1 MIRLSVP
8 FRQALS
14 RLTLPVMLML
24 SLGTVLIGRAD
35 QGLADRLRD
44 ALNDLLA
51 PAYALVSGPVLAV
64 EHGGGVIGNLFDLQ
78 GENEQLQ
85 AENAKLLQWQA
96 VAMALEAQN
105 EALKTALKYVPPAAP
120 DFFTADVVADLGGI
134 YARSVLVELPPAMA
148 VTPAALVGAVAMD
161 GRGVAG
167 RVVEAGSRSARV
179 LLITDLNSRI
189 PVSLGVHGS
198 PALMTGTNGAAPA
211 LLYWAP
217 GQPPQEGDMVL
228 TSAQGGAF
236 PPGLPVGVVH
246 YDAQNDPVVLPLADL
261 EGLRILRLF
270 CYPSNEPVL
279 APVHAGPKVAGMKLA
294 HLKGQIAAAPNAHPA
309 AAPQTAKPAA
319 SAQASGH

>member
-1 MIRLSVP
+1 
-8 FRQALS
+8 
-14 RLTLPVMLML
+14 MLML

-35 QGLADRLRD
+35 QGLADHLRD
-44 ALNDLLA
+44 VLNDLLA
-51 PAYALVSGPVLAV
+51 PAYALVAPPVQAL
-64 EHGGGVIGNLFDLQ
+64 EHGGGVVGHLFDLQ

-105 EALKTALKYVPPAAP
+105 DALKTALNYVPPAAP

-134 YARSVLVELPPAMA
+134 YARSVLVML
-148 VTPAALVGAVAMD
+148 PAASGVKAGQLVGAVAMD

-167 RVVEAGSRSARV
+167 RVVEAGARSARV

-189 PVSLGVHGS
+189 PVSLGVHGQ
-198 PALMTGTNGAAPA
+198 PALMTGTNGSDPA

-217 GQPPQEGDMVL
+217 GQPPAEGDMVL

-246 YDAQNDPVVLPLADL
+246 YDAQNDPLVLPLADL
-261 EGLRILRLF
+261 DGLRLLRLF
-270 CYPSNEPVL
+270 SYPSNEPVL
-279 APVHAGPKVAGMKLA
+279 APVHVVPKLVRADRVVVAPVAVPGPGPK
-294 HLKGQIAAAPNAHPA
+294 LKIPA
-309 AAPQTAKPAA
+309 QEG
-319 SAQASGH
+319 GH

>member
-1 MIRLSVP
+1 
-8 FRQALS
+8 
-14 RLTLPVMLML
+14 MLML

-35 QGLADRLRD
+35 ESLSARLRD

-51 PAYALVSGPVLAV
+51 PAYALVAGPVQAL
-64 EHGGGVIGNLFDLQ
+64 EHGGGVIGHLFDLE
-78 GENEQLQ
+78 GENEKLQ
-85 AENAKLLQWQA
+85 AENATLLQWQS

-105 EALKTALKYVPPAAP
+105 DALKTALNYVPPSAP

-134 YARSVLVELPPAMA
+134 YARSVLVVLPPAMG
-148 VTPAALVGAVAMD
+148 VTPDKLVGAVAMD

-189 PVSLGVHGS
+189 PVSLGVHGQ
-198 PALMTGTNGAAPA
+198 PALMTGTNGTDPA

-217 GQPPQEGDMVL
+217 GQPPEEGDMVL
-228 TSAQGGAF
+228 TSAEGGAF

-246 YDAQNDPVVLPLADL
+246 YDSQNDPVVLPLADL
-261 EGLRILRLF
+261 AGLRLLRLF

-279 APVHAGPKVAGMKLA
+279 TTVHPVVKSPYGHAAHKIVLKPMPGPAPVKIV
-294 HLKGQIAAAPNAHPA
+294 IPA
-309 AAPQTAKPAA
+309 QEG
-319 SAQASGH
+319 GH